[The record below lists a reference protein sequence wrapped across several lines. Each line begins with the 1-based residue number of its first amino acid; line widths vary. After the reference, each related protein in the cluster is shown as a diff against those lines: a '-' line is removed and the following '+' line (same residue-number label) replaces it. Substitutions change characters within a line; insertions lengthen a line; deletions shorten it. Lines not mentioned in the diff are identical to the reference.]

1 MSRVVEI
8 LIASSPSASMESRVS
23 VRAVPGR
30 GLEGDRYFDG
40 IGTFSPK
47 PAKPDYEVTLIQ
59 KEHIDSFREASALP
73 FTSKHAR
80 RNLVSQ
86 GVDLNSLV
94 GKDFNV
100 GSVRLRGIR
109 LCEPCN
115 HLAKSTFPAILQGL
129 VHKGGLR
136 AQILSE
142 GVIRVGD
149 ALTVAEEAAKATATE
164 PSPADSFSH
173 PL

>member
-8 LIASSPSASMESRVS
+8 LIASAPSSSMESRDS

-30 GLEGDRYFDG
+30 GLEGDRYFFG
-40 IGTFSPK
+40 LGTFSPN
-47 PAKPDYEVTLIQ
+47 PHKPDYEVTLIQ
-59 KEHIDSFREASALP
+59 KEHIESCQAASALP
-73 FTSKHAR
+73 FTAKHAR
-80 RNLVSQ
+80 RNLVSE

-94 GKDFNV
+94 GKDFTI
-100 GSVRLRGIR
+100 GSVRMRGIR

-115 HLAKSTFPAILQGL
+115 YLAKNSFPAVLQGL

-142 GVIRVGD
+142 GVIQVGDPLRVG
-149 ALTVAEEAAKATATE
+149 
-164 PSPADSFSH
+164 
-173 PL
+173 